1 MKDCIFC
8 KIIKKEIHSY
18 IIYED
23 KNVIAFLD
31 INPSSQGHALVIPKK
46 HYEYILKMPDKEYSD
61 LLLKSKKIA
70 KAIDSSLKPIRT
82 CIVVE
87 GFAVNHV
94 HIRLHPCYEK
104 HLNLQPIKDKTSD
117 SEFKETAKKIKSLLK

>member
-104 HLNLQPIKDKTSD
+104 HLNLQPMKDKPSD